1 MIHAALATLT
11 QFEFIILNADELLAA
26 LNVMWQTCKGTG
38 CLCCGV
44 FPLLYAFWRIF
55 EQATI
60 NANSDHMMIVFLFEN
75 ASCNSKPSSV
85 HESRVDRGKLLET
98 QQLIFWFVWNVTCW
112 LRHW

>member
-11 QFEFIILNADELLAA
+11 QFEFIILNADELLDA

-44 FPLLYAFWRIF
+44 FPMLYALWRIF

-98 QQLIFWFVWNVTCW
+98 QHLIFWLVWSVTCW
-112 LRHW
+112 LKHW

>member
-44 FPLLYAFWRIF
+44 FPLLYALWRIF

-98 QQLIFWFVWNVTCW
+98 QQLIFWFVWSVTCW

>member
-11 QFEFIILNADELLAA
+11 QFEFIILNADELLAT

-44 FPLLYAFWRIF
+44 FPILYALWRIF

-60 NANSDHMMIVFLFEN
+60 NANSDHMMVVLT
-75 ASCNSKPSSV
+75 
-85 HESRVDRGKLLET
+85 SRKAGQHVLLVQGGRGGRGGRGLLA
-98 QQLIFWFVWNVTCW
+98 F
-112 LRHW
+112 